1 MTLRVNLFRRLPAG
15 IYRRS
20 LLDHLAR
27 ATADAFG
34 IDAPDW
40 RGSPFKDRLTAYA
53 EYTAAEAARMMGPGA
68 PAADGRTADV
78 VKERL
83 YRNAADLGADLRR
96 RLGIR
101 GAQEALL
108 VLGLLYRQIGI
119 DMRGRTTGGGTGG
132 SGGGGTGY
140 ASTGRSSTSGRTDIQ
155 VTRCLFAD
163 HYSESTCR
171 VMSAMD
177 AGVVDGLFGGASLEF
192 SQRITDG
199 SPCGTAL
206 IRTAEVRP

>member
-1 MTLRVNLFRRLPAG
+1 MTLRVNLFRRLLAG

-20 LLDHLAR
+20 LLDHLSQ

-34 IDAPDW
+34 IDASDW

-119 DMRGRTTGGGTGG
+119 DMRGCVT
-132 SGGGGTGY
+132 GGGGTGD
-140 ASTGRSSTSGRTDIQ
+140 ASTGPSSTSGRTDIQ

-199 SPCGTAL
+199 SPCCTAL